1 MCKCHTKAIPMN
13 KFVYSIKIDIFYPMD
28 CLYLSKFGSLKR
40 QGTDK
45 EHLAYTKPKANLL
58 RHRTCK

>member
-1 MCKCHTKAIPMN
+1 
-13 KFVYSIKIDIFYPMD
+13 MD

-45 EHLAYTKPKANLL
+45 EHLAYTKTQNKPITASYMQMKN
-58 RHRTCK
+58 